1 MRSIAVLS
9 CIGAFAL
16 LVLGF
21 AIGAGV
27 ASAATTPV
35 GVPCQVFSI
44 APTNPPVRTAAA
56 TTTAPTGADTSISPT
71 LQESTVDYAT
81 SVPGLSPITSTT
93 TTTVVRTCTSASETA
108 ASATDAPALAFTGT
122 GSGVW
127 FTGLA
132 GILLLNLGF
141 LMMTLYY
148 HPRQIPSVVRREVR
162 RLLGGR

>member
-9 CIGAFAL
+9 CVGAFAL
-16 LVLGF
+16 LVLGL

-35 GVPCQVFSI
+35 GVPCQVFSL

-56 TTTAPTGADTSISPT
+56 TTTAPTGTDISPT

-93 TTTVVRTCTSASETA
+93 TTTAVRTCTSASETA
-108 ASATDAPALAFTGT
+108 ASATAAPALAFTGT

-132 GILLLNLGF
+132 GLLLLNLGF

>member
-56 TTTAPTGADTSISPT
+56 TTTAPTGADH
-71 LQESTVDYAT
+71 
-81 SVPGLSPITSTT
+81 SVSRQPFKNPLWIMRPVSLD
-93 TTTVVRTCTSASETA
+93 C
-108 ASATDAPALAFTGT
+108 
-122 GSGVW
+122 
-127 FTGLA
+127 
-132 GILLLNLGF
+132 
-141 LMMTLYY
+141 
-148 HPRQIPSVVRREVR
+148 PR
-162 RLLGGR
+162 